1 MRQARQSGCL
11 TSFFFHIRPAA
22 SQNTSGPRRCRSAL
36 SAAIASSPSGM
47 SLPFPL
53 LGSVR
58 MPRAIA
64 PAASGSASAHQ
75 QRATFRATATAHPS
89 CAATHAST
97 AAAALRDVGPKPGG

>member
-1 MRQARQSGCL
+1 VNFRELWPESSPPHNAFNM
-11 TSFFFHIRPAA
+11 T
-22 SQNTSGPRRCRSAL
+22 
-36 SAAIASSPSGM
+36 AAIASSPSGM